1 MKINEKIK
9 WIRERSGL
17 SQEDMAEKLGLAT
30 STYSKM
36 EQGRINISL
45 QRLEK
50 IASILGMNTVDLL
63 ENGGHLVCLVSEN
76 NSSNYYGVSAEL
88 SVELEHYKL
97 MLQHKDELI
106 EKQKELLEQQKR
118 ELAALNEIIALMKGR
133 SS

>member
-36 EQGRINISL
+36 DQGRINISL

-88 SVELEHYKL
+88 SAELECYKL

-106 EKQKELLEQQKR
+106 EKQRELLEQQKR

>member
-1 MKINEKIK
+1 MDTGAEWSISRRYGREIRFGNEYLFKD
-9 WIRERSGL
+9 G
-17 SQEDMAEKLGLAT
+17 AG
-30 STYSKM
+30 TYQYQFAAIG
-36 EQGRINISL
+36 E
-45 QRLEK
+45 

-88 SVELEHYKL
+88 SAELECYKL

-106 EKQKELLEQQKR
+106 EKQRELLEQQKR